1 MRQGVILNAYPDS
14 LGGNLGETARFL
26 SLPALKDAFRGFY
39 ILPARFLSLPA
50 LKDAFRGF
58 YILPTLFNTDL
69 DRGFSVISY
78 DLCPSLARKEDLAAG
93 RGLGHAGRGF

>member
-1 MRQGVILNAYPDS
+1 MNPGVILNAYPDS
-14 LGGNLGETARFL
+14 LGGNLGET
-26 SLPALKDAFRGFY
+26 
-39 ILPARFLSLPA
+39 ARFLSLPA

>member
-14 LGGNLGETARFL
+14 LGGNLGET
-26 SLPALKDAFRGFY
+26 
-39 ILPARFLSLPA
+39 ARFLSLPA

-78 DLCPSLARKEDLAAG
+78 DLCPSLARKEDLASG